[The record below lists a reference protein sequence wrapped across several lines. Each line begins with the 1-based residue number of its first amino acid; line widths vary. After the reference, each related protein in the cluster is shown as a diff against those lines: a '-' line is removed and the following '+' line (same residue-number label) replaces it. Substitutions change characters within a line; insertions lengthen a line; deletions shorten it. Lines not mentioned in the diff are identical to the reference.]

1 MILYIIKSTIVL
13 SLLLGCYFVFLDR
26 LKTYRF
32 NRIYLLGSLVL
43 GLLAPLIPVNSG
55 TTLKLIQQPNTVLN
69 TFSKQSSEWLDRA
82 VVPLPTQPVNKD
94 DRSTAKTLN
103 TASAPEKSSSSDGDI
118 FPLET
123 AESTIANPAFSI
135 EKALFYLYW
144 IVAIGFFIRLITHLT
159 AFYARA
165 YGKGYKEYDKSKI
178 VLVSESI
185 VPHSF
190 MNVIFLNEKE
200 YQDGKISSTVLKHEL
215 THVRQYHSVDILF
228 IELIKTF
235 FWFNPV
241 VYAFKYVIQT
251 NHEYLAD
258 QAVLDAEVDAKS
270 YMHQLIRYAS
280 HTSPLALSSTLN
292 FSSTK
297 KRIQMMHAASSKM
310 KSIFRISLVVPLSL
324 CVLLL
329 FCDRENYS
337 QYAVYADKKI
347 EYKNEKESGKYLAH
361 YDNKPYTGDVYYKF
375 TSTDSLFSKQAYND
389 GRLVSSTLFDSTG
402 VRKMQYRYTYIDD
415 SIKMWK
421 HISYSPKDSVLLE
434 HWVYPTDT
442 TLGYIKHHY
451 PSGKIK
457 FSAMF
462 KGNMEFENTM
472 TLYAEDGT
480 ILEQERY
487 ENGALV
493 EVLVDTDGQT
503 GIRNN

>member
-82 VVPLPTQPVNKD
+82 VVSLPTQPVNKD
-94 DRSTAKTLN
+94 ERSTAKTLN
-103 TASAPEKSSSSDGDI
+103 TASAPEKSSSSNGDI

-123 AESTIANPAFSI
+123 AESTIVNPAFSI

-144 IVAIGFFIRLITHLT
+144 IVAIGFFIRLVTHLT

-165 YGKGYKEYDKSKI
+165 YGKGYKEYDKAKI
-178 VLVSESI
+178 VLVPESI
-185 VPHSF
+185 IPHSF

-292 FSSTK
+292 FSLTK
-297 KRIQMMHAASSKM
+297 KRIQMMHAVSSKM
-310 KSIFRISLVVPLSL
+310 KSIFRSSLVVPLSL

-329 FCDRENYS
+329 FCDDYASSFPYYS
-337 QYAVYADKKI
+337 DIEIDYKPSKTSNRRGIVYHNG
-347 EYKNEKESGKYLAH
+347 E
-361 YDNKPYTGDVYYKF
+361 PYTGVITYRFK
-375 TSTDSLFSKQAYND
+375 SND
-389 GRLVSSTLFDSTG
+389 ALYTQQTYDNGLIIKNVLFDSLANK
-402 VRKMQYRYTYIDD
+402 RLEYHFTYEGDT
-415 SIKMWK
+415 SKSFK
-421 HISYSPKDSVLLE
+421 HIEYIEGESVVLSHFIYATESSKGSTIHRYPNGQLKFTAQVLRKG
-434 HWVYPTDT
+434 VYDG
-442 TLGYIKHHY
+442 L
-451 PSGKIK
+451 
-457 FSAMF
+457 
-462 KGNMEFENTM
+462 M

-493 EVLVDTDGQT
+493 EVLVDTDNQT
-503 GIRNN
+503 GFRNN